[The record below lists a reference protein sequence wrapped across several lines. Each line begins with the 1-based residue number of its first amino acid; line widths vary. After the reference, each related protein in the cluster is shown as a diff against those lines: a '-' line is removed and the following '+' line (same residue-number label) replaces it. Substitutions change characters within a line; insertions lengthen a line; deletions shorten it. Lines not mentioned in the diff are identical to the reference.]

1 MNRLYVLFIVSYIC
15 APFVVGESRA
25 EDIVSYRVHATSN
38 SEWNLLVN
46 GVTIVRHRPSG
57 FGLSIYS
64 GSINRI
70 VSNGMNTVSILK
82 NDKILSTD
90 MKSGNLEFEIDYIF
104 DYEGKPNY
112 ARTLPLLR
120 YSGHSETNLLFSVDS
135 TAKRLSLRSRRL
147 SASERSACLMLLGG
161 IVLYVFFVN
170 LYGFIMVVNDKKY
183 AKNQQVRIPTA
194 RFIANVILGGGIGVL
209 LGVGFKRHDMDRKI
223 LFVLI
228 PTLMII
234 QVVLIVFAF
243 SPRGKHVIKTVA
255 PWKPA
260 LHLPTV
266 LKESS
271 GFLQSLKRKDPS
283 AE

>member
-1 MNRLYVLFIVSYIC
+1 MNRFYVLILVSYIC
-15 APFVVGESRA
+15 ASCVIGASRA

-46 GVTIVRHRPSG
+46 GVTIVRHRPTG

-70 VSNGMNTVSILK
+70 VSNGVNTASILK
-82 NDKILSTD
+82 NDKILPTD
-90 MKSGNLEFEIDYIF
+90 AKSGNIEFAIDYIF
-104 DYEGKPNY
+104 DYEGMPNY
-112 ARTLPLLR
+112 TRTLPLLR
-120 YSGHSETNLLFSVDS
+120 YSGYSETNLLFTVDS
-135 TAKRLSLRSRRL
+135 TAKRLSLRTHRL

-183 AKNQQVRIPTA
+183 AKTQQARIPIA

-209 LGVGFKRHDMDRKI
+209 LGVGFKRHDMDRKFA
-223 LFVLI
+223 FVII
-228 PTLMII
+228 PALMII
-234 QVVLIVFAF
+234 QVLLIVLAF

-266 LKESS
+266 LKESP

-283 AE
+283 ND